1 MTCKLPLAVGPLNL
15 ALTSERHKRVLTCLS
30 AMARYRK
37 KMKAPIRLADL
48 ISSRT
53 KRWRVQKLK
62 RLEIIR
68 HKWVRAAG
76 DFVAK
81 HAVPVRL
88 VRKTLRVGVDDS
100 SWVNEMSYLT
110 DTILERLQELLPGKW
125 VDEIQTVVVES
136 LTETESAKDTRPPVK
151 LSEPTEEMNQRVS
164 DALEG
169 VSQPGLAEAIK
180 RAMLTS
186 LRRPEPDPADEKDAD
201 PNVET

>member
-1 MTCKLPLAVGPLNL
+1 M
-15 ALTSERHKRVLTCLS
+15 LTCLA
-30 AMARYRK
+30 AMVRYRK
-37 KMKAPIRLADL
+37 KLKAPIRLADL

-68 HKWVRAAG
+68 QKWVQAAG

-110 DTILERLQELLPGKW
+110 DTILQRLQELLPGKW

-136 LTETESAKDTRPPVK
+136 LTETESAKDTRPPVM
-151 LSEPTEEMNQRVS
+151 LSEATDEMNQRVNETLK
-164 DALEG
+164 D
-169 VSQPGLAEAIK
+169 VSQPGLATVIK

-186 LRRPEPDPADEKDAD
+186 LRRPIQNPALEKDAD
-201 PNVET
+201 PEPGVDDQQDNAVEIE

>member
-1 MTCKLPLAVGPLNL
+1 
-15 ALTSERHKRVLTCLS
+15 
-30 AMARYRK
+30 MARYRK

-186 LRRPEPDPADEKDAD
+186 LRRPEPDPVDENDVD

>member
-1 MTCKLPLAVGPLNL
+1 MV
-15 ALTSERHKRVLTCLS
+15 
-30 AMARYRK
+30 RYRK
-37 KMKAPIRLADL
+37 KLKAPIRLADL

-68 HKWVRAAG
+68 QKWVQAAG

-110 DTILERLQELLPGKW
+110 DTILQRLQELLPGKW

-136 LTETESAKDTRPPVK
+136 LTETESAKDTRPPVM
-151 LSEPTEEMNQRVS
+151 LSEATDEMNQRVN
-164 DALEG
+164 DALKD
-169 VSQPGLAEAIK
+169 VKPGLATVIK

-186 LRRPEPDPADEKDAD
+186 LRRPVQNRPVKDAEAEHGVD
-201 PNVET
+201 DQQDNAVEIE

>member
-1 MTCKLPLAVGPLNL
+1 
-15 ALTSERHKRVLTCLS
+15 VLTCLA
-30 AMARYRK
+30 AMRRYRK
-37 KMKAPIRLADL
+37 KLKAPVRLADL

-68 HKWVRAAG
+68 QKWVRAAG

-110 DTILERLQELLPGKW
+110 DTILQRLQELLPGKW

-136 LTETESAKDTRPPVK
+136 LTETESAKDTRPPVM
-151 LSEPTEEMNQRVS
+151 LSEATDEMNQRVNETLK
-164 DALEG
+164 D
-169 VSQPGLAEAIK
+169 VSQPGLATVIK

-186 LRRPEPDPADEKDAD
+186 LRRPIQNPALEKDAD
-201 PNVET
+201 PEPGVDDQQDNAVEIE